1 MRIVRKNKNRYL
13 YGLDISLKCTGVA
26 VYDLDEKKFVFIG
39 SFNTEKIY
47 ATKDNKGLNLQSV
60 KLNQLQ
66 AWMRE
71 IIVEYPPIAVS
82 IERMF
87 SRFKMETQAIAK
99 ATGCVQVLFW
109 NKPQVMFPP
118 KSVKLAIIRGNASK
132 ELVKEEI
139 LKRYPDLIM
148 NNEDESDAVAVAI
161 TFLIDASL
169 IEWKKPVVATKKK
182 TTKKKET
189 T

>member
-1 MRIVRKNKNRYL
+1 MRIVSKSNKRYL
-13 YGLDISLKCTGVA
+13 YGLDISLKCTGVS
-26 VYDLDEKKFVFIG
+26 VYDLDLKEFVFVG

-47 ATKDNKGLNLQSV
+47 ATKENKGLNLQAV
-60 KLNQLQ
+60 KLNKLQ

-87 SRFKMETQAIAK
+87 SRFKNETQAIAK
-99 ATGCVQVLFW
+99 ATGVVQVLFW
-109 NKPQVMFPP
+109 DKPQVMFPP

-148 NNEDESDAVAVAI
+148 ENEDESDAVAVAI

-182 TTKKKET
+182 ATKKKET
-189 T
+189 K